1 MIYEEVY
8 SNSST
13 KHPQKIFNGYHVDQC
28 FVPRCLNAVK
38 YPNKEKAVATI
49 FTLSHIA

>member
-13 KHPQKIFNGYHVDQC
+13 KHPQKNFNGYHVDQC
-28 FVPRCLNAVK
+28 FVPRCSNAVK